1 MWKCSSIRWLFFSFL
16 LPFNCLKKPK
26 HCHICVYLDFHGQWY
41 SLSLFVQLTI
51 KWRQQNLSVSLRL
64 CNICVQSD
72 VCLGYIRT
80 HERVFFFCLGGVC
93 VRERERVRHCWS
105 DSEALLVSSSTVQGK
120 FSHTLFFKHQPLKWL

>member
-1 MWKCSSIRWLFFSFL
+1 MWKCLSIRSLFFSFL

-64 CNICVQSD
+64 CNIRVQSD

-80 HERVFFFCLGGVC
+80 HERVFLSRRGVC
-93 VRERERVRHCWS
+93 VWEREKECMGECVRVRHCWS
-105 DSEALLVSSSTVQGK
+105 QALLYRVNLATHY
-120 FSHTLFFKHQPLKWL
+120 FSLFFKHQP